1 MDKINQNQFFDL
13 ITGDELSWQS
23 IIYDLIKTEQLDP
36 WDIDIAVL
44 ADKYVETIRQLED
57 ADFFISS
64 KVLLACS
71 LLLRLKSEIL
81 INSYIQDLNEALYG
95 KKDDKKYELERLEIE
110 EGELPILAPKTPM
123 TRHKKVTLQELM
135 NALNQA
141 IETENRRIKREIKE
155 IQAEKS
161 ALTVMPKD
169 GRIPLKVRIKTIFEV
184 VLAHLKKGN
193 PHVHFSFIAPSKEE
207 KLASFVPV
215 LHLANDGKIFLRQK
229 EHFGEV
235 QITLEKLKEELE
247 ELERE
252 LGLDDGS
259 TSEEKYEDQEGW
271 ENIEEEIEEVVEE
284 INKENKEEDDLEN

>member
-13 ITGDELSWQS
+13 ITGEELSWQA

-44 ADKYVETIRQLED
+44 ADKYVETIRQLEE

-71 LLLRLKSEIL
+71 LLLRLKSEVL

-95 KKDDKKYELERLEIE
+95 KKDEKKYELEKLEIE

-141 IETENRRIKREIKE
+141 IETENRRIKREIKG

-169 GRIPLKVRIKTIFEV
+169 SHIPLKVRIKNIFDI
-184 VLAHLKKGN
+184 VLFHIKGGN
-193 PHVHFSFIAPSKEE
+193 PHIHFTHLAPSREE

-215 LHLANDGKIFLRQK
+215 LHLANDGKLHLRQQ
-229 EHFGEV
+229 EHFGE
-235 QITLEKLKEELE
+235 IKISLEIMKEEIE

-259 TSEEKYEDQEGW
+259 EKEEVYDDEEGW
-271 ENIEEEIEEVVEE
+271 EKIEEEIEEVVEE
-284 INKENKEEDDLEN
+284 IKKENVEEDLE